1 MTNITVVGCG
11 LVGGSWSLV
20 FARAGFDVTLYDPS
34 PASVEAALNFARA
47 AAPALAAQG
56 LLGGE
61 SASAVLARL
70 KPAAS
75 LAEAV
80 RDADYIQ
87 ESAPERLPIKQA
99 LYKELAPLVKPDAVI
114 ASSTSGLPASSF
126 TAEIP
131 GRERCLVCHPINP
144 PHLIPLVELVP
155 APWTA
160 PETVDRTEALM
171 RKIGQVPIRLNR
183 EIAGFIVN
191 RLQSAMLA
199 EAFRLV
205 EDGVC
210 SADAVDAAVADG
222 LGLRWFFMGP
232 FETIDLNAQGG
243 VADYCDKLGPMYYDL
258 AKEQAD
264 PRPWGKEL
272 VAAVEAERRKK
283 TPAEALDARKAWRD
297 RCLAALVKAKRAVL
311 EAEAKA

>member
-1 MTNITVVGCG
+1 MEKIALVGCG
-11 LVGGSWSLV
+11 LVGGAWGIV

-34 PASVEAALNFARA
+34 PQSIEAALQFARS
-47 AAPALAAQG
+47 AAPGLAEQG
-56 LLGGE
+56 LLNGE
-61 SASAVLARL
+61 SAEAVLGRL
-70 KPAAS
+70 HPAAS

-80 RDADYIQ
+80 RGADYIQ

-99 LYKELAPLVKPDAVI
+99 LYKEMAPLAKADAI
-114 ASSTSGLPASSF
+114 LASSTSGLPASAF
-126 TAEIP
+126 TADIP
-131 GRERCLVCHPINP
+131 GRERCLVTHPINP
-144 PHLIPLVELVP
+144 PHLVPLVELVP

-160 PETVDRTEALM
+160 PEVVDRTEALM
-171 RKIGQVPIRLNR
+171 RRVGQVPIRLNR
-183 EIAGFIVN
+183 EIAGFVVN

-205 EDGVC
+205 EDGIC
-210 SADAVDAAVADG
+210 TAPEVDAAVSEG

-243 VADYCDKLGPMYYDL
+243 VADYCEKLGPMYYDL

-272 VAAVEAERRKK
+272 VATVEAQRRQK
-283 TPAEALDARKAWRD
+283 TPADQLDARKAWRD

-311 EAEAKA
+311 AGG